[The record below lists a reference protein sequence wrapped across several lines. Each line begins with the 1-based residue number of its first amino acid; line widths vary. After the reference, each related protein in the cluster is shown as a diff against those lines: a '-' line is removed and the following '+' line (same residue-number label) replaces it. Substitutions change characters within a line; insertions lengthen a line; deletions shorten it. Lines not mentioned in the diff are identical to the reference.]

1 MGSGPS
7 GGGCG
12 TERQPRCL
20 SEMSAHRLPQV
31 WEQPAHCMSPGY
43 LQVLEN
49 MCHQILSRLKWAWP
63 LDRSG
68 FCGQDRLRNRTPAK
82 WALTVYHVGHGP
94 WKGYEVFCTSF
105 PLEVRYIRM
114 LCSRTGCRKGSC
126 DLGGSLRQDS
136 LPDSSREKPERSP
149 RPPFRR
155 NRFHFL
161 PERTGY
167 ILSAGADVGADCSML
182 LFWRR

>member
-1 MGSGPS
+1 MRN
-7 GGGCG
+7 G
-12 TERQPRCL
+12 TPTSLLER
-20 SEMSAHRLPQV
+20 SAAYRVPQV
-31 WEQPAHCMSPGY
+31 REQTAGCASPGFI
-43 LQVLEN
+43 QVLQN
-49 MCHQILSRLKWAWP
+49 MCHQTLSLLEWCQALPQYER
-63 LDRSG
+63 G
-68 FCGQDRLRNRTPAK
+68 NCGQDRLRNRTPAK
-82 WALTVYHVGHGP
+82 WALTIYHVGYGP

-105 PLEVRYIRM
+105 PPEVRYILM
-114 LCSRTGCRKGSC
+114 LCNRTGCRKGSC

-161 PERTGY
+161 PDRTGY